1 MLAVLHTQ
9 QLRSAFWVERWRT
22 ARTVII
28 ALWEHS
34 GPSLAF
40 TGIWTSLK
48 CQTIYAESITGFCS
62 PHHTTGVRSGM
73 FQRRHVLSSNSKWR
87 KITQCPRW
95 ESKFLVY
102 VLVTILLAMTKYL
115 TEATQGRVYWPH
127 RVPGHSTSPWGSRG
141 SRNRKKPVTLGLPSG
156 SIVMNTGAQ
165 LTLVSMISPE
175 LQLLGAVLST
185 FTLVFPVQFRLPGG
199 VLTDTCSGIFPSDPQ
214 SWQWQ
219 LTITVEI
226 IISHLLSLYLL
237 LTR

>member
-1 MLAVLHTQ
+1 MQ
-9 QLRSAFWVERWRT
+9 K
-22 ARTVII
+22 
-28 ALWEHS
+28 AL
-34 GPSLAF
+34 
-40 TGIWTSLK
+40 
-48 CQTIYAESITGFCS
+48 QGFV
-62 PHHTTGVRSGM
+62 HHTTGVRSGM
-73 FQRRHVLSSNSKWR
+73 FHRRHVLSSNSKWR

-95 ESKFLVY
+95 DSKFLVY
-102 VLVTILLAMTKYL
+102 ALVTILLAMTKYL
-115 TEATQGRVYWPH
+115 TEATQRRVYWPH
-127 RVPGHSTSPWGSRG
+127 RVPGHSTSPWGSHG
-141 SRNRKKPVTLGLPSG
+141 SGNRRKPVTLGLPSG

-226 IISHLLSLYLL
+226 IISHLSSLYLL